1 MLDAP
6 PAPKRRGRK
15 PGVKLGP
22 RVGSRPWAL
31 SRLGPGESLL
41 LEAPPGR
48 TQAFMQQISADIHR
62 TTDGGYSQ
70 ALILGVSPS
79 DRSVVDIIRVTRAPG
94 GQPTTPPVLNSADRS

>member
-1 MLDAP
+1 MSGEAT
-6 PAPKRRGRK
+6 KRRGGN

-31 SRLGPGESLL
+31 SRLEPGESML

-48 TQAFMQQISADIHR
+48 TQAFMQQIAADIHR

-94 GQPTTPPVLNSADRS
+94 GPSKTSPVPKNA